1 MGNTLDLGGLFKH
14 AQELQGRLAAVQQ
27 TMSERSV
34 EGSAGGG
41 MVTVR
46 VNGALALVSVHIDPS
61 VFESPDREMLQ
72 DLVVAAVNDAIRRAQ
87 AMMAEEM
94 GKLTGGLGLKLP
106 GLG

>member
-1 MGNTLDLGGLFKH
+1 MGKTLDLGGLFKH

-27 TMSERSV
+27 AMSERSV

-46 VNGALALVSVHIDPS
+46 VNGALALVAVHIDPS
-61 VFESPDREMLQ
+61 VFVSPDREMLE
-72 DLVVAAVNDAIRRAQ
+72 DLVVAAVNDGIGRAQ
-87 AMMAEEM
+87 AMVAEEM